1 MWCINHLEWCVTDI
15 ECTER
20 LLESHF
26 GYRVIAERVNELV
39 VQRLLALGD
48 TRLLLTQ
55 RRAGPSEKQRRQDTI
70 KGYPTLFCCRYS
82 HCRDSVFNVVL
93 SVSDFEAVVQ
103 RLRSSDRILVD
114 SSQDVFKYV
123 IIKAPCENVIHV
135 IMEQRFRDSLPGFHP
150 IKKERM
156 ESIHSVDNEAVVDP
170 YIDHVTY
177 VVPKGESLKVIDW
190 YTKYLGMKR
199 FFVQPNELESK
210 GVEINDHVGLRLMV
224 GEWLTSWSCR
234 EVGVRDPNTKSSSVM
249 LVLAEPLEENSN
261 SHVQKFLN
269 NNDGPGIQHV
279 GLAVRSKISNVVS
292 KMIKNG
298 CNFQKPPPTYYQLP
312 SKIIEIKQSGEDL
325 DTFSKLGLLIDSEAD
340 IEKETSQNSNEKNF
354 DKFLIQIFTKPLFKE
369 DTFFIEVLQRK
380 GARGFGSGNIAAL
393 AESIIL
399 YNKEIEETQIS

>member
-55 RRAGPSEKQRRQDTI
+55 RRAGPSETI
-70 KGYPTLFCCRYS
+70 SLLMYCLVENKDAKIPLRVIPLCFAAAIHTAVILYS
-82 HCRDSVFNVVL
+82 MW
-93 SVSDFEAVVQ
+93 
-103 RLRSSDRILVD
+103 ILVD